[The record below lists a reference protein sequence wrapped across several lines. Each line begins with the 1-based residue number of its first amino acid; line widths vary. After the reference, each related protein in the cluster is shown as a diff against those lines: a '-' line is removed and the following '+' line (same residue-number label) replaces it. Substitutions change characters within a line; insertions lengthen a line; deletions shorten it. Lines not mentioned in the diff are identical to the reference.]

1 MPRVRLGVA
10 LLIPPHHDR
19 EIDGLRRALGD
30 PALDR
35 ILPHLTLVPPVN
47 VREDDLVDAARVL
60 REAGAATRPFR
71 VQLGP
76 AASFLPEN
84 PVLYLAVGDG
94 ADQVQVLRDQVF
106 HPPLERKLTH
116 AFVPHVTIADEA
128 DPSRIEAALV
138 AIGEYR
144 IEVTFE
150 RVHLLQERE
159 GRRWDPIGDFP
170 FAAPAVI
177 GRGGLELE
185 LTVSKRHDPDAT
197 AFQARE
203 WPAADLA
210 VFGTTE
216 LPNPVAISARRDGVV
231 VGLASGYVSSSH
243 GHLEELIVAADTRHE
258 GVGSKLLAAFE
269 SKAIELGA
277 TFLTLDTAEA
287 GNAEK
292 FYASRGWRRAHVLPK
307 FHFDR
312 DFVRMVRSLG

>member
-1 MPRVRLGVA
+1 LGVA

-47 VREDDLVDAARVL
+47 VREDELGDAARVL
-60 REAGAATRPFR
+60 REAGAATRPFA
-71 VQLGP
+71 VEIGP
-76 AASFLPEN
+76 AATFLPEN
-84 PVLYLAVGDG
+84 PVLYLAVAGGGVD
-94 ADQVQVLRDQVF
+94 AVRTLRERVF
-106 HPPLERKLTH
+106 QPPLERKLTH
-116 AFVPHVTIADEA
+116 DFVPHVTIADEA
-128 DPSRIEAALV
+128 DRERIEAGLV
-138 AIGEYR
+138 ALRDYR

-159 GRRWDPIGDFP
+159 GRKWEAIGDFP

-210 VFGTTE
+210 VFGTTSMAD
-216 LPNPVAISARRDGVV
+216 PIAIAARRDGEI
-231 VGLASGYVSSSH
+231 VGLASGYVSTSH
-243 GHLEELIVAADTRHE
+243 GHLEELIVAADARHE

-269 SKAIELGA
+269 SKAVELGA
-277 TFLTLDTAEA
+277 TFLTLDTADA
-287 GNAEK
+287 GPAEN
-292 FYASRGWRRAHVLPK
+292 FYAAHGWRRDHVLPK

-312 DFVRMVRSLG
+312 DFVRMVRAVG